1 MAEFARKGLTLAFG
15 LISTQV
21 RLTGAVEKDTTPRL
35 NTLCV
40 GTEIGAEHAP
50 TPIKQANTCGVCGL
64 LEDKTVLK
72 KGRPAGDGYVIADA
86 EQITEARTETG
97 AEYKKS
103 IKFTAHPAGEV
114 IDNTAPNGTLYY
126 LAPESGG
133 DAYTLL
139 RDLISQHPEVA
150 FVALYTVSSR
160 VGMYVARVHGD
171 AIVLEGRYRE
181 SELKAAPGFDQ
192 VPANEQLFGMAEQF
206 LEGMVTGFD
215 ADSYTDS
222 YAERIKEMLDLGT
235 PVAGLPSESPAAAPV
250 DLMAALQ
257 AELGKKKPRKKAS

>member
-40 GTEIGAEHAP
+40 GTEKGTEHPPA
-50 TPIKQANTCGVCGL
+50 PIKQANTCAECGL

-72 KGRPAGDGYVIADA
+72 KGRAAGDGYVVVDA
-86 EQITEARTETG
+86 EDITNARTETG

-126 LAPESGG
+126 LAPEAGA

-139 RDLISQHPEVA
+139 RDLILQHPEVA
-150 FVALYTVSSR
+150 FVGLYTVSSR

-181 SELKAAPGFDQ
+181 SELKASPEFDQ
-192 VPANEQLFGMAEQF
+192 TPANPQLFGMAEQF
-206 LEGMVTGFD
+206 LESMVTEFD
-215 ADSYTDS
+215 PDSYADS
-222 YAERIKEMLDLGT
+222 YAEAIKAMLEVGT
-235 PVAGLPSESPAAAPV
+235 PVAGLPSEETPAAGV

-257 AELGKKKPRKKAS
+257 AELAKKVAS

>member
-40 GTEIGAEHAP
+40 GAEKGAEHAP
-50 TPIKQANTCGVCGL
+50 VAIKQGYTCASCGPL
-64 LEDKTVLK
+64 TDKAALK
-72 KGRPAGDGYVIADA
+72 KGKPAGDGYVVVEQEEIA
-86 EQITEARTETG
+86 TARTESG

-103 IKFTAHPAGEV
+103 IKFTAHPAAEV
-114 IDNTAPNGTLYY
+114 IENTAPNGTLYY
-126 LAPESGG
+126 LAPEGAG
-133 DAYTLL
+133 DAYALL
-139 RDLISQHPEVA
+139 RDLIAAHAEVA

-181 SELKAAPGFDQ
+181 AELKAAPELE
-192 VPANEQLFGMAEQF
+192 PAEVNKDLFGMAEQF
-206 LEGMVTGFD
+206 LEGMVTEFD
-215 ADSYTDS
+215 ADSYVDT
-222 YAERIKEMLDLGT
+222 YTEAIKAMLDAST
-235 PVAGLPSESPAAAPV
+235 PVAAESAAVESGAGV

-257 AELGKKKPRKKAS
+257 AELDKKVAS